1 MENIQKPEWVP
12 ENAGNEFTTNVM
24 KGVAAVHDGLHT
36 QSLKQFTPNTKKRT
50 RLTTD
55 EYVAGVMDKNLSV
68 VSQAITLVESN
79 SKAHIELAQQVLKQL
94 LPHTGKSVR
103 IGITGLPGAG
113 KSTFIEAFG
122 NYLCDAGLKVAVLAI
137 DPSSTLTKGSIL
149 GDKTRMETLSR
160 NSNAFIRPS
169 PSGGTLGGVARK
181 TRETMLV
188 CEAAGYDVIIVETV
202 GIGQSETT
210 VRSMV
215 DFFLLVLLPGAGDEL
230 QGIKK
235 GSVEIA
241 DALVIN
247 KADGDNIQ
255 RAELTASQYR
265 QAVHYIQP
273 ATDGWETKVSTC
285 SALKGNGIP
294 EVWQM
299 IKDYMDYI
307 KSNAIFKDRRDKQT
321 LQWVYSMVEEQL
333 LYNFYNDPHIKTLIG
348 KLEPDVISGETT
360 PTSAVTALL
369 NQYFGE

>member
-24 KGVAAVHDGLHT
+24 KGVTAVHDGLHT
-36 QSLKQFTPNTKKRT
+36 QSLKQFTPNTKRRT

-55 EYVAGVMDKNLSV
+55 EYVAGVKDKNLSV

-160 NSNAFIRPS
+160 NANAFIRPS

-285 SALKGNGIP
+285 SALKGFGIH
-294 EVWQM
+294 EIWQM
-299 IKDYMDYI
+299 IQDYMHYI